1 MVCYYRLDPSDQP
14 LDEEGWLHTGDL
26 GLIDDDG
33 YLRLVGRAKE
43 LIIRG
48 GENIAP
54 GEIAEAM
61 TQYPGVADVKV
72 QGIPDDFY
80 GEIVGASVVMKD
92 GKTLDTE
99 DMKKFLVSKLA
110 KYKIPEY
117 IFQYDKLPLL
127 SNGKVDAVGLKK
139 DMNAKAAALRTK

>member
-1 MVCYYRLDPSDQP
+1 MAFNSVK
-14 LDEEGWLHTGDL
+14 DE
-26 GLIDDDG
+26 
-33 YLRLVGRAKE
+33 K
-43 LIIRG
+43 
-48 GENIAP
+48 
-54 GEIAEAM
+54 
-61 TQYPGVADVKV
+61 
-72 QGIPDDFY
+72 Y